1 MIVKEGCIKQ
11 GIYRNWKFVI
21 EDDTEGETGGY
32 YLLLQNNNQTQYDYW
47 FEKYD
52 YLKNQLQTLYID
64 IT

>member
-1 MIVKEGCIKQ
+1 MKEGYINQ
-11 GIYRNWKFVI
+11 GVYKDWKFII

-32 YLLLQNNNQTQYDYW
+32 YLLLQNNDQTIYDYW

-52 YLKNQLQTLYID
+52 YLNNQLETLYVD